1 MTTDVPEI
9 GQWVKVSDWCG
20 RIIDIARSETQ
31 TMIQVRSFKGIWNHH
46 PTEWLEYREGIMRP
60 ASPEEVERDRARY
73 LGHISRAIE
82 ELSDL

>member
-1 MTTDVPEI
+1 MSTDYIGI

-20 RIIDIARSETQ
+20 RIVDIARSETH
-31 TMIQVRSFKGIWNHH
+31 TMVQIRSFKGIWNHQ
-46 PTEWLEYREGIMRP
+46 PTEWLEYREDMMRP

-73 LGHISRAIE
+73 LAHISRAIE